1 MARSYRMTPK
11 RRAALKKAQL
21 ASARKRRRLNRK
33 QKVAIGVASVVAAG
47 LIAHKASGSKLSISR
62 SKNVSRLDGR
72 NLGNGIRS
80 PHFGKTTSILI
91 GHGATK
97 TSVSYRFGR
106 DRGIVTGRRTRNAV
120 DHDTIP
126 FYNPGSS
133 KSWPHVDPDKAR
145 KQNQKLRRL
154 GMAE

>member
-1 MARSYRMTPK
+1 MARAHRMTPK
-11 RRAALKKAQL
+11 RRAALRKAQL
-21 ASARKRRRLNRK
+21 ASAKKRRRLNRK

-62 SKNVSRLDGR
+62 SKNISRLDGR

-91 GHGATK
+91 GHGATR
-97 TSVSYRFGR
+97 TNVSYRFGR
-106 DRGIVTGRRTRNAV
+106 DRGTVTGRRTRNAV

-126 FYNPGSS
+126 FYNSQSS